1 MPLPKNIVKPTLPL
15 VPRKE
20 LSARRQELLQ
30 YIKEDGTYLPK
41 SVLHA
46 DLDRGMLDFVKNE
59 LKVVTAGEIVPMVD
73 IIITTQNWSQYVE
86 TYKFI
91 DLDYNPDPPYITVVR
106 SPEVKY
112 GSNPALI
119 YNIPNRKQFY
129 YASVPTWNG
138 NEQGMDIYTIP
149 QPVPVDI
156 KYSVKIVCNRMRE
169 LNQLNK
175 IVMQTFASRQAYTFI
190 KGQYVPIILD
200 NVSDE
205 SQMTIDARKYYVQNY
220 DFTMLGY
227 LIDEEEFE
235 VKPAIQRITQLIEV
249 DTSTRR
255 QRRNKFPK
263 NPDTF
268 NIDFLFTT
276 GDTVEE
282 KIDFTAN
289 MNVNSLENVSSFDVY
304 INNDFY
310 GINPSVIQ
318 ITTNDILRI
327 VVTKSDNTKE
337 AKIIFINNL
346 YGGQPV
352 FRQTNS
358 YSNGVPYTLGVQS
371 GATFNLSSGLN
382 FRQGDTIKLV
392 HNSINYQNSK
402 VVSYNNQTGV
412 LVFSGATNVV
422 GSGTYDTWDVDVY

>member
-46 DLDRGMLDFVKNE
+46 DLDRGMLDFVKEN
-59 LKVVTAGEIVPMVD
+59 LKVVTAGEVVPMVD

-175 IVMQTFASRQAYTFI
+175 TVMQTFASRQAYTFI

-235 VKPAIQRITQLIEV
+235 VKPAIQRVAQLIEV
-249 DTSTRR
+249 DTSTRK
-255 QRRNKFPK
+255 QKRNKFPK
-263 NPDTF
+263 NPDEF
-268 NIDFLFTT
+268 NFQFLFVTGTTLVEERIDFR
-276 GDTVEE
+276 
-282 KIDFTAN
+282 AN
-289 MNVNSLENVSSFDVY
+289 MTLVSSDNVDTFDLY
-304 INNDFY
+304 INNNYY
-310 GINPSVIQ
+310 GSDVEVIQ

-327 VVTKSDNTKE
+327 EVTKIDN
-337 AKIIFINNL
+337 NNESL
-346 YGGQPV
+346 IV
-352 FRQTNS
+352 FDN
-358 YSNGVPYTLGVQS
+358 
-371 GATFNLSSGLN
+371 
-382 FRQGDTIKLV
+382 KLV
-392 HNSINYQNSK
+392 
-402 VVSYNNQTGV
+402 
-412 LVFSGATNVV
+412 
-422 GSGTYDTWDVDVY
+422 

>member
-15 VPRKE
+15 VPKKE

-46 DLDRGMLDFVKNE
+46 DLDRGMLDFVKEN

-91 DLDYNPDPPYITVVR
+91 DLDYNPNPPFITVVR

-112 GSNPALI
+112 GSNPSLL

-156 KYSVKIVCNRMRE
+156 KYSVKIICNRMRE

-175 IVMQTFASRQAYTFI
+175 VVMQTFASRQAYTFI

-205 SQMTIDARKYYVQNY
+205 SQMTMDARKYYVQNY

-235 VKPAIQRITQLIEV
+235 VKPAIQRITQLFEI
-249 DTSTRR
+249 DTTTRR
-255 QRRNKFPK
+255 PRRNKFPE
-263 NPDTF
+263 NPDEF
-268 NIDFLFTT
+268 NFQFLFVTGNTTLVDIIDFRSNMSLLSSDNV
-276 GDTVEE
+276 DT
-282 KIDFTAN
+282 
-289 MNVNSLENVSSFDVY
+289 FDVY
-304 INNDFY
+304 INNNYF
-310 GINPSVIQ
+310 GSNPQTIQ

-327 VVTKSDNTKE
+327 EVTK
-337 AKIIFINNL
+337 INNNQESL
-346 YGGQPV
+346 IV
-352 FRQTNS
+352 FDN
-358 YSNGVPYTLGVQS
+358 
-371 GATFNLSSGLN
+371 
-382 FRQGDTIKLV
+382 KLV
-392 HNSINYQNSK
+392 
-402 VVSYNNQTGV
+402 
-412 LVFSGATNVV
+412 
-422 GSGTYDTWDVDVY
+422 

>member
-73 IIITTQNWSQYVE
+73 IIITTQNWTQYVE

-235 VKPAIQRITQLIEV
+235 VKPAIARVTQLMEL
-249 DTSTRR
+249 TGTGNTKRE
-255 QRRNKFPK
+255 KYPK
-263 NPDTF
+263 NPNEFLESYLFIVGNDTLS
-268 NIDFLFTT
+268 D
-276 GDTVEE
+276 VVAY
-282 KIDFTAN
+282 TAN
-289 MNVNSLENVSSFDVY
+289 LSFATSTNVESYDVY
-304 INNDFY
+304 INDYFFGTDVQN
-310 GINPSVIQ
+310 IQ
-318 ITTNDILRI
+318 ITTNDLLRI
-327 VVTKSDNTKE
+327 DVVKTDDSLESTIQFE
-337 AKIIFINNL
+337 NL
-346 YGGQPV
+346 
-352 FRQTNS
+352 
-358 YSNGVPYTLGVQS
+358 
-371 GATFNLSSGLN
+371 
-382 FRQGDTIKLV
+382 LV
-392 HNSINYQNSK
+392 
-402 VVSYNNQTGV
+402 
-412 LVFSGATNVV
+412 
-422 GSGTYDTWDVDVY
+422 

>member
-112 GSNPALI
+112 GSNPSLQ
-119 YNIPNRKQFY
+119 YTIPNRKQFY

-156 KYSVKIVCNRMRE
+156 KYNVKIVCNRMRE

-235 VKPAIQRITQLIEV
+235 VKPAIQRVTQLIEM
-249 DTSTRR
+249 DTTTRK
-255 QRRNKFPK
+255 QKRNQFPK
-263 NPDTF
+263 NPDEF
-268 NIDFLFTT
+268 KLDFLFVTGNTT
-276 GDTVEE
+276 LIDI
-282 KIDFTAN
+282 IDFRAN
-289 MNVNSLENVSSFDVY
+289 MSVANSDNVETFDVY
-304 INNDFY
+304 INDNYY
-310 GINPSVIQ
+310 GSDVEVIQ
-318 ITTNDILRI
+318 INTNDVLRI
-327 VVTKSDNTKE
+327 EVTKLNNNNEALIVFDN
-337 AKIIFINNL
+337 
-346 YGGQPV
+346 
-352 FRQTNS
+352 
-358 YSNGVPYTLGVQS
+358 
-371 GATFNLSSGLN
+371 
-382 FRQGDTIKLV
+382 KLV
-392 HNSINYQNSK
+392 
-402 VVSYNNQTGV
+402 
-412 LVFSGATNVV
+412 
-422 GSGTYDTWDVDVY
+422 

>member
-156 KYSVKIVCNRMRE
+156 KYNVKIVCNRMRE

-235 VKPAIQRITQLIEV
+235 VKPAIQRITQLFEI
-249 DTSTRR
+249 DTTTRR
-255 QRRNKFPK
+255 PRRNKYPE
-263 NPDTF
+263 NPDEF
-268 NIDFLFTT
+268 NFQFLFVTGNTTLADRIDFR
-276 GDTVEE
+276 
-282 KIDFTAN
+282 AN
-289 MNVNSLENVSSFDVY
+289 MSFLSSDNVDTFDVY
-304 INNDFY
+304 INNNYY
-310 GINPSVIQ
+310 GSDTQIIQ

-327 VVTKSDNTKE
+327 EVTKINNNQE
-337 AKIIFINNL
+337 ALIIFDN
-346 YGGQPV
+346 
-352 FRQTNS
+352 
-358 YSNGVPYTLGVQS
+358 
-371 GATFNLSSGLN
+371 
-382 FRQGDTIKLV
+382 KLV
-392 HNSINYQNSK
+392 
-402 VVSYNNQTGV
+402 
-412 LVFSGATNVV
+412 
-422 GSGTYDTWDVDVY
+422 